1 MSRSLPGWRRAVTAG
16 HGEGVWVGP
25 GGQAAGDRELVL
37 GRQWW
42 VRVMLVSPMSL
53 DIAYETKSKIKLRE
67 SKQQSQS
74 VQALLSMAT
83 LVTWPVL
90 EASPMGGAI

>member
-1 MSRSLPGWRRAVTAG
+1 MIAG

-42 VRVMLVSPMSL
+42 VRVMLVPPVSL
-53 DIAYETKSKIKLRE
+53 DIAYKTQSKIKLRV

-83 LVTWPVL
+83 LVTRPVQ
-90 EASPMGGAI
+90 EAPPMGGAI

>member
-1 MSRSLPGWRRAVTAG
+1 MSRSLPGWRTVVIAG

-42 VRVMLVSPMSL
+42 VRVMLVSPVKPKLALMG
-53 DIAYETKSKIKLRE
+53 YERYM
-67 SKQQSQS
+67 
-74 VQALLSMAT
+74 V
-83 LVTWPVL
+83 
-90 EASPMGGAI
+90 

>member
-1 MSRSLPGWRRAVTAG
+1 MIAG
-16 HGEGVWVGP
+16 HREGVWVGP

-42 VRVMLVSPMSL
+42 VRVMLVSPVSL
-53 DIAYETKSKIKLRE
+53 DIAYEKSKIKLRV

-83 LVTWPVL
+83 LVTRPVQ
-90 EASPMGGAI
+90 EAPPMGGTI

>member
-1 MSRSLPGWRRAVTAG
+1 MIAG

-42 VRVMLVSPMSL
+42 VGVMLVSPVSL
-53 DIAYETKSKIKLRE
+53 DIAYEKSKIKLRV

-83 LVTWPVL
+83 LVTRPVQ
-90 EASPMGGAI
+90 EAPPMGGTI

>member
-1 MSRSLPGWRRAVTAG
+1 MIAG

-25 GGQAAGDRELVL
+25 GGQAAGDRELVI

-42 VRVMLVSPMSL
+42 VRFMLVSPESL
-53 DIAYETKSKIKLRE
+53 DIAYEKSKIKLRV

-83 LVTWPVL
+83 LVTRPVQ
-90 EASPMGGAI
+90 EAPPMGGTI

>member
-1 MSRSLPGWRRAVTAG
+1 MIAG

-42 VRVMLVSPMSL
+42 VRVMLVSPVSL
-53 DIAYETKSKIKLRE
+53 DIAYEKSKIKLRV

-83 LVTWPVL
+83 LVTRPVQ
-90 EASPMGGAI
+90 EAPPMGGTI

>member
-1 MSRSLPGWRRAVTAG
+1 MIAG

-25 GGQAAGDRELVL
+25 GGQAAGDRELVI

-42 VRVMLVSPMSL
+42 VRVMLVSPVSL
-53 DIAYETKSKIKLRE
+53 DIAYEKSKIKLRV

-83 LVTWPVL
+83 LVTRPVQ
-90 EASPMGGAI
+90 EAPPMGGTI

>member
-1 MSRSLPGWRRAVTAG
+1 MIAG

-42 VRVMLVSPMSL
+42 VRVMLVSPVSL
-53 DIAYETKSKIKLRE
+53 DIAYEKSKIKLRV
-67 SKQQSQS
+67 SKQQSKS

-83 LVTWPVL
+83 LVTRPVQ
-90 EASPMGGAI
+90 EAPPMGGTI